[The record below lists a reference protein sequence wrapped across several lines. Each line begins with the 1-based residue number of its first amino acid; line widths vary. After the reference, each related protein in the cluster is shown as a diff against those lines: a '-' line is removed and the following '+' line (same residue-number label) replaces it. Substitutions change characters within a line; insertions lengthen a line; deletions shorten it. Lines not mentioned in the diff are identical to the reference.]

1 MGCDGIWEK
10 YVNDSQPMVTR
21 IGNERKTGIEGLNIL
36 TNLLDSVLAKETSEE
51 VGCDNM
57 SSILIEFL

>member
-21 IGNERKTGIEGLNIL
+21 IANERKTGIEGLNIL